1 MQLIASVTRCPA
13 VRRPPLRLVKQV
25 NPLCTTLLALCAAAT
40 VPSPVH
46 AQVVVR
52 DLQPVTMNFRATAQ
66 DSIRAHQSQV
76 RARQVRVRQSKSQ
89 ADLPR
94 IANNLTMSGDQ
105 RSIPLQL
112 RNAPAP
118 APAGALP
125 GLKRIAPSSV
135 GVINSFIRGDL
146 YTDADNSTASSLTTS
161 DLTVGSDYRVSE
173 DLMFGMAAGRLHNG
187 DATGTTLS
195 AYMTLQPLERIFLDM
210 SMSYGAH
217 HAHSGEATAAGAAG
231 ASLEGTSRGFT
242 MTLNNPRQIGEWYW
256 SPYSRYDRIQTD
268 MDVGTSSSSS
278 PLSYGLSAVSLGST
292 AATTWTTPFGAVR
305 PMVMVEVQK
314 EIITVAG
321 IGTTSSLT
329 QGIVGFG
336 MTTKVSRDMS
346 AFAESRYHS
355 DLAAT
360 LDRQMMLGIKFAF

>member
-1 MQLIASVTRCPA
+1 MQKIASVTRCPA
-13 VRRPPLRLVKQV
+13 VRRSPLRLVK
-25 NPLCTTLLALCAAAT
+25 LGTTLAAALIALAACALLPD
-40 VPSPVH
+40 VAV
-46 AQVVVR
+46 AQVIVR
-52 DLQPVTMNFRATAQ
+52 DLQPVTMHFRATAQ

-94 IANNLTMSGDQ
+94 ITNNLTMSNDQ

-112 RNAPAP
+112 RNPPAP
-118 APAGALP
+118 APALP
-125 GLKRIAPSSV
+125 GLKRIAPSSI

-146 YTDADNSTASSLTTS
+146 YTDSDNDTASSLTTT
-161 DLTVGSDYRVSE
+161 DLTVGSDYRISE
-173 DLMFGMAAGRLHNG
+173 DLMLGMAAGRLHTG
-187 DATGTTLS
+187 DAAGTTIS
-195 AYMTLQPLERIFLDM
+195 AYMTVQPIERIFVDM
-210 SMSYGAH
+210 SLSYGVHQARN
-217 HAHSGEATAAGAAG
+217 GEPTAAGAAG
-231 ASLEGTSRGFT
+231 ASLDGTSRGFT

-268 MDVGTSSSSS
+268 IDMGATSASA
-278 PLSYGLSAVSLGST
+278 PMSYGLSAVSLGST

-305 PMVMVEVQK
+305 PMVMLEVQK

-329 QGIVGFG
+329 QGVVGFG
-336 MTTKVSRDMS
+336 LTTKVSRDMS

-355 DLAAT
+355 DLAVT
-360 LDRQMMLGIKFAF
+360 LDRQMMLGVKFAF

>member
-1 MQLIASVTRCPA
+1 
-13 VRRPPLRLVKQV
+13 LVKQV
-25 NPLCTTLLALCAAAT
+25 NSLCATLLALCAGAT
-40 VPSPVH
+40 VPSSVH

-66 DSIRAHQSQV
+66 DSIRAHQAQV

-118 APAGALP
+118 APAGASP

-146 YTDADNSTASSLTTS
+146 YTDADNNTASSMTTS

-173 DLMFGMAAGRLHNG
+173 DFMFGMAAGRLHNG
-187 DATGTTLS
+187 DAIGTTLS
-195 AYMTLQPLERIFLDM
+195 AYVTLQPLERIFFDM
-210 SMSYGAH
+210 SLSYGAH
-217 HAHSGEATAAGAAG
+217 YARSGEATAAGAAG

-268 MDVGTSSSSS
+268 VDVISSTSS

-314 EIITVAG
+314 EIITVGG

-360 LDRQMMLGIKFAF
+360 LDRQMMLGVKFAF

>member
-1 MQLIASVTRCPA
+1 MQKTASVTRCLA
-13 VRRPPLRLVKQV
+13 VRRSLLRLVK
-25 NPLCTTLLALCAAAT
+25 PGTAPAATLLALAAASFA
-40 VPSPVH
+40 PGAAQ
-46 AQVVVR
+46 AQVIVR
-52 DLQPVTMNFRATAQ
+52 DLQPVSMDFRAAAQ
-66 DSIRAHQSQV
+66 DSIRAHQAQV

-94 IANNLTMSGDQ
+94 FTNNLTMSGDQ

-112 RNAPAP
+112 RNKPAP
-118 APAGALP
+118 APTVP

-146 YTDADNSTASSLTTS
+146 YTDGDNDTASSLTTT

-173 DLMFGMAAGRLHNG
+173 DFMFGMAAGSLHTG
-187 DATGTTLS
+187 DATGSTVS
-195 AYMTLQPLERIFLDM
+195 AYMTMQPLQRIFVDM
-210 SMSYGAH
+210 SLSYGVH
-217 HAHSGEATAAGAAG
+217 QSHGGEVAATGVG
-231 ASLEGTSRGFT
+231 SLEGTSHGFT

-268 MDVGTSSSSS
+268 LDTGLTSGTA
-278 PLSYGLSAVSLGST
+278 PMSYGLSAVSLGST

-305 PMVMVEVQK
+305 PMVLVEVQR

-321 IGTTSSLT
+321 VGTTSSMT
-329 QGIVGFG
+329 QGVVGFG

-360 LDRQMMLGIKFAF
+360 LDRQMMLGVKFGF

>member
-1 MQLIASVTRCPA
+1 
-13 VRRPPLRLVKQV
+13 
-25 NPLCTTLLALCAAAT
+25 
-40 VPSPVH
+40 
-46 AQVVVR
+46 
-52 DLQPVTMNFRATAQ
+52 MNFRAAAQ

-76 RARQVRVRQSKSQ
+76 RARQVRVRQSQSQ

-94 IANNLTMSGDQ
+94 ISNNLTMSGDQ

-112 RNAPAP
+112 RNKPGPAP
-118 APAGALP
+118 IIP
-125 GLKRIAPSSV
+125 GLKPIQSSSV

-146 YTDADNSTASSLTTS
+146 YTDGDNNTASSLTTT

-173 DLMFGMAAGRLHNG
+173 DFMFGVAAGRLHTG
-187 DATGTTLS
+187 DATGTTVS
-195 AYMTLQPLERIFLDM
+195 AYMTMQPLQRIFVDM
-210 SMSYGAH
+210 SLSYGVHQAH
-217 HAHSGEATAAGAAG
+217 GSDIAAAGLP
-231 ASLEGTSRGFT
+231 SLEGTSRGFT

-256 SPYSRYDRIQTD
+256 SPYSRYDRIETNLD
-268 MDVGTSSSSS
+268 TGLASGTA

-305 PMVMVEVQK
+305 PMVLVEVQK

-321 IGTTSSLT
+321 VGTTSSLT
-329 QGIVGFG
+329 QGVVGFG

-360 LDRQMMLGIKFAF
+360 LDRQMMLGVKFAF